1 MQCGVQTDASHV
13 CPSPRCLPVSV
24 AWHTAASSSCSA
36 SGDAASPA
44 APSVAD
50 VRQVQLSGR
59 GLYRWSFRL
68 TRLELPPQRWLPSE
82 RRPEPAMKLPEA
94 IAAASAGPLERLLH
108 DFVEAEPRLQPQRLV
123 AKGEQ
128 FGGPAVPDCWIAYHL
143 RVLNRTLEHVFLGNR
158 EDGPGVM
165 TLGTGC
171 PWGPRR
177 TARFSTQPSSS
188 TGSCNTIERT
198 PKLDSKAINGNLAAL
213 KSSICQTSVRAAFR
227 LDRLKDIFSILY
239 PDSKALAGRTA
250 P

>member
-1 MQCGVQTDASHV
+1 
-13 CPSPRCLPVSV
+13 
-24 AWHTAASSSCSA
+24 
-36 SGDAASPA
+36 
-44 APSVAD
+44 
-50 VRQVQLSGR
+50 
-59 GLYRWSFRL
+59 
-68 TRLELPPQRWLPSE
+68 
-82 RRPEPAMKLPEA
+82 MKLPEA

-143 RVLNRTLEHVFLGNR
+143 RVLNRTLEHVFLENR

-177 TARFSTQPSSS
+177 TARFSTRPSSS

-198 PKLDSKAINGNLAAL
+198 PKLASKAINGNLAAL
-213 KSSICQTSVRAAFR
+213 KSSICRTSVRVCVPFR
-227 LDRLKDIFSILY
+227 PPQKHIFHFVS
-239 PDSKALAGRTA
+239 
-250 P
+250 